1 MNPVQRCPWP
11 KSDLSIEYHDREWGV
26 PIHDDRSLFEA
37 LVLGGAQ
44 AGLNWEI
51 VLKKRNH
58 YRAACCDFDPLRVS
72 RFGGTR
78 IERMLK
84 NPGLIRNRLKLES
97 VVSNAKAFV
106 IIQKEFG
113 SFDSYL
119 WRFVG
124 EKPKVNRWQIIKEI
138 PSRSPESDALSK
150 DLQERGFKFVGPTIV
165 YAVMQ
170 AVGMVNDHTLDC
182 FRWSEVQIPR

>member
-1 MNPVQRCPWP
+1 MNPVQRCTWP

-26 PIHDDRSLFEA
+26 PAHNDRSLFEA

-51 VLKKRNH
+51 ILNKRNH

-124 EKPKVNRWQIIKEI
+124 EKPKVNRWQFIKEI
-138 PSRSPESDALSK
+138 PSRSPESD
-150 DLQERGFKFVGPTIV
+150 
-165 YAVMQ
+165 
-170 AVGMVNDHTLDC
+170 
-182 FRWSEVQIPR
+182 